1 MSIQDISQTRTWNG
15 NFYPYEEFIQDVYQT
30 LDQIGGIG
38 SGHRFY
44 GIGRDICRSR
54 GIFIFFARLPVL
66 DHMAEECLL
75 THSDDPKNNQNL
87 ELRYTRLSLLTGGSS
102 TSNSRRVTI
111 STPITSRQPSSDL
124 DWRRSWSW
132 GRSWWWDHSCWWD
145 QSYWD
150 WYGWNQNYWDQS
162 YWDQNYWWDRRYW
175 GASTR
180 ANGQNQNSNQI
191 SRTRTTGT
199 STCEIRF
206 RIN

>member
-1 MSIQDISQTRTWNG
+1 MLLLANGNATFTRTKSLYKTYTRPSIRSVG
-15 NFYPYEEFIQDVYQT
+15 SVRLTGFMELDVTFVGQEVFSY
-30 LDQIGGIG
+30 
-38 SGHRFY
+38 
-44 GIGRDICRSR
+44 
-54 GIFIFFARLPVL
+54 FFARLPVL
-66 DHMAEECLL
+66 DHMAEEGLL

-124 DWRRSWSW
+124 DWRRRWSRSWSW